1 MNLEVVE
8 AVAYAAANHTF
19 ASDPSEEI
27 QLPAFAMRKI
37 VKRFPGVVANRDV
50 DFTIEAGEIHALLGE
65 NGAGKS
71 TLMQIL
77 YGFHSMDSGSILIDD
92 KPVAI
97 SSPKDSIALGIGM
110 VHQEFMLV
118 RRFSVVENVVLG
130 LKQKLDL
137 RHAADRLRSLSE
149 QHHLAIDPH
158 AQVQHLPI
166 GVQQR
171 VEILKLLYRDARL
184 LILDEPTAVLTTHE
198 KDQLFT
204 VLRGLRA
211 QGRSIVIVTHKL
223 QEILELA
230 DRVTVMRD
238 GSVVGSVSTRETSEQ
253 ELARLM
259 VGRDVN
265 LRAHRARVESRRAV
279 LRVEGLHV
287 CDDTG
292 QEKVCGVSLEV
303 HAGEILGIAGVD
315 GNGQSQLAE
324 AIMHLR
330 PAHQGRVFLDDRE
343 VTRLPVAQHRALGLS
358 YVPADR
364 RHVGSITDL
373 SIADNAILGSQRKRT
388 RGLFL
393 DRRRI
398 REHAAQLMTRFAVR
412 AATPKTIAGK
422 LSGGNLQKLILGRE
436 ILQDAPAMVVEQPTR
451 GLDVGAVEAVWLE
464 LLRERERGKAI
475 LLISA
480 ELEELMNLC
489 DRIAVMFEGRIAG
502 ILDAAGVTAEKLGLM
517 ISGMSGEA

>member
-1 MNLEVVE
+1 
-8 AVAYAAANHTF
+8 
-19 ASDPSEEI
+19 
-27 QLPAFAMRKI
+27 LPRFVMRKI
-37 VKRFPGVVANRDV
+37 VKRFPGVVANDEV
-50 DFTIEAGEIHALLGE
+50 DFSVEPGEIHALLGE

-77 YGFHSMDSGSILIDD
+77 YGFYAMDSGSILVDNA
-92 KPVAI
+92 PVTIA
-97 SSPKDSIALGIGM
+97 SPKDAIALGIGM

-130 LKQKLDL
+130 LRETSGAKAAERL
-137 RHAADRLRSLSE
+137 RHLSDE
-149 QHHLAIDPH
+149 HQLAMDPY
-158 AQVQHLPI
+158 AQVQHLSI

-198 KDQLFT
+198 KDQLFA

-238 GSVVGSVSTRETSEQ
+238 GRVVGAVLTQETSEQ

-259 VGRDVN
+259 VGREVN
-265 LRAHRARVESRRAV
+265 LRTQRVPMERGRAVMRVEN
-279 LRVEGLHV
+279 LRVH
-287 CDDTG
+287 DDLG
-292 QEKVCGVSLEV
+292 QEKVRGVSLAV
-303 HAGEILGIAGVD
+303 HAGEIVGIAGVD

-330 PAHQGRVFLDDRE
+330 AVQQGSVFLEERE
-343 VTRLPVAQHRALGLS
+343 VTQLTIAQHRQMGLAF
-358 YVPADR
+358 VPADR
-364 RHVGSITDL
+364 RHVGSVAAMSL
-373 SIADNAILGSQRKRT
+373 SDNAILGSQRQRV
-388 RGLFL
+388 RGLFMN
-393 DRRRI
+393 RRSI
-398 REHAAQLMTRFAVR
+398 HAFAESLVARFGVR
-412 AATPKTIAGK
+412 AASLSAMAGK

-436 ILQDAPAMVVEQPTR
+436 ILRDAVALVVEQPTR
-451 GLDVGAVEAVWLE
+451 GLDVGAVESIWRE
-464 LLRERERGKAI
+464 LLQERARGKAI

-480 ELEELMNLC
+480 ELEELMNLA
-489 DRIAVMFEGRIAG
+489 DRIAVMFEGRIVG
-502 ILDAAGVTAEKLGLM
+502 ILDTANITVEMLGLM
-517 ISGMSGEA
+517 ISGVAQPREPA

>member
-1 MNLEVVE
+1 
-8 AVAYAAANHTF
+8 
-19 ASDPSEEI
+19 
-27 QLPAFAMRKI
+27 LPAFAMRKI
-37 VKRFPGVVANRDV
+37 VKRFPGVVANNDV
-50 DFTIEAGEIHALLGE
+50 DLTIEAGEIHALLGE

-77 YGFHSMDSGSILIDD
+77 YGFHSMDSGSILIDGE
-92 KPVAI
+92 PVEI
-97 SSPKDSIALGIGM
+97 KSPKDAIALGIGM

-118 RRFSVVENVVLG
+118 RRFSVVENTVLG
-130 LKQKLDL
+130 LKEDAGPMLDL
-137 RHAADRLRSLSE
+137 RKAARRLRSLSD
-149 QHHLAIDPH
+149 QHHLAIDPY

-204 VLRGLRA
+204 VLRGLRD

-238 GSVVGSVSTRETSEQ
+238 GRVVGSVTTQQTTEQ

-265 LRAHRARVESRRAV
+265 LRAHRVPMERGRPV
-279 LRVEGLHV
+279 LRVNGLHV
-287 CDDTG
+287 RDDVG
-292 QEKVCGVSLEV
+292 QEKVRGVTLDV
-303 HAGEILGIAGVD
+303 HAGEIVGIAGVD

-330 PAHQGRVFLDDRE
+330 PAHQGEVFLDERE
-343 VTRLPVAQHRALGLS
+343 VTRLTVAQHRALGLS
-358 YVPADR
+358 YIPADR
-364 RHVGSITDL
+364 RHVGAVTEMSV
-373 SIADNAILGSQRKRT
+373 ADNAILGSQRQRT

-393 DRRRI
+393 DRRKI
-398 REHAAQLMTRFAVR
+398 REFAETLIARFGVR
-412 AATPKTIAGK
+412 ASGIGAMSGK

-436 ILQDAPAMVVEQPTR
+436 ILQDAAAMVVEQPTR
-451 GLDVGAVEAVWLE
+451 GLDVGAVESVWLE

-480 ELEELMNLC
+480 ELEELMNLA
-489 DRIAVMFEGRIAG
+489 DRIAVMFEGRIVG
-502 ILDAAGVTAEKLGLM
+502 ILNAASVTQEKLGLM
-517 ISGMSGEA
+517 ISGIS

>member
-1 MNLEVVE
+1 
-8 AVAYAAANHTF
+8 
-19 ASDPSEEI
+19 
-27 QLPAFAMRKI
+27 MRKI
-37 VKRFPGVVANRDV
+37 VKRFPGVVANNDV
-50 DFTIEAGEIHALLGE
+50 DLTIEAGEIHALLGE

-77 YGFHSMDSGSILIDD
+77 YGFHSMDSGSILIDGE
-92 KPVAI
+92 PVEI
-97 SSPKDSIALGIGM
+97 TSPKDAIALGIGM

-118 RRFSVVENVVLG
+118 RRFSVVENTVLG
-130 LKQKLDL
+130 LSPDAGPMLDL
-137 RHAADRLRSLSE
+137 RKAARRLRSLSD
-149 QHHLAIDPH
+149 QHHLAIDPD

-184 LILDEPTAVLTTHE
+184 LILDEPTAVLTTYE

-204 VLRGLRA
+204 VLRGLRD

-238 GSVVGSVSTRETSEQ
+238 GRVVGTVTTQQTTEH

-265 LRAHRARVESRRAV
+265 LRANRVPVQPGRPV
-279 LRVEGLHV
+279 LRIDGLHV
-287 CDDTG
+287 RDDVG
-292 QEKVCGVSLEV
+292 QEKVRGVSLDV
-303 HAGEILGIAGVD
+303 HAGEIVGIAGVD

-330 PAHQGRVFLDDRE
+330 PALQGQVFLDQHE
-343 VTRLPVAQHRALGLS
+343 VTRLSVAQHRALGLS
-358 YVPADR
+358 YIPADR
-364 RHVGSITDL
+364 RHVGAITEM
-373 SIADNAILGSQRKRT
+373 SVADNAILGSQRERT

-393 DRRRI
+393 DRRKI
-398 REHAAQLMTRFAVR
+398 REYAERLVARFGVR
-412 AATPKTIAGK
+412 ASGIGAMAGK

-436 ILQDAPAMVVEQPTR
+436 ILQDAAAIVVEQPTR
-451 GLDVGAVEAVWLE
+451 GLDVGAVESVWFE

-480 ELEELMNLC
+480 ELEELMNLA
-489 DRIAVMFEGRIAG
+489 DRIAVMFEGRIVG
-502 ILDAAGVTAEKLGLM
+502 ILDAASVTQEKLGLM
-517 ISGMSGEA
+517 ISGVA